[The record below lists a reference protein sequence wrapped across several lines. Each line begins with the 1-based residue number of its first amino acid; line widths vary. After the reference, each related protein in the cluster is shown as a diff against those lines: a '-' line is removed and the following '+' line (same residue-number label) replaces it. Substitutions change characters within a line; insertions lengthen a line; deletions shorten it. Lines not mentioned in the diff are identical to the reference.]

1 MNLKKKK
8 ETKLLSCENK
18 VGQVYF
24 FTLGL
29 LRSLKCLRTVM
40 EGK

>member
-1 MNLKKKK
+1 MNFKKRK
-8 ETKLLSCENK
+8 TKLLPCENK

-24 FTLGL
+24 FTLSV
-29 LRSLKCLRTVM
+29 LRSLMCLRTVM